1 MAPASPLRRRCFTFV
16 GYPPPVPAPTSP
28 VPSAPPLAERTEP
41 VAHDG
46 ARPGRGGLLRLGLLC
61 VLLAAGLYA
70 ATWVDP
76 RLLAEPGWAA
86 HVPTALAVPAFV
98 ALHGVGS
105 AVFVPRP
112 VLTLA
117 AGALFGAVT
126 GTAAAL
132 AGTVLGAGLA
142 FGLGRL
148 LGQDALRP
156 LLRGRR
162 LAAGDRLLS
171 RYGFR
176 AVLVLRLLPGVPFA
190 ASNYAASVSR
200 MGWTAILGGT
210 AVGALPSTVAYALA
224 GSRAADPTSPEF
236 LAASAFLAV
245 TGVAAVV
252 LTRLRRERPGT
263 RGGEPVGAAA

>member
-1 MAPASPLRRRCFTFV
+1 M
-16 GYPPPVPAPTSP
+16 PAPTSS
-28 VPSAPPLAERTEP
+28 VPPPPPLAERAEP
-41 VAHDG
+41 VVRDG
-46 ARPGRGGLLRLGLLC
+46 PRPGRGRLLRLGLLT

-70 ATWVDP
+70 ATTLFDP
-76 RLLAEPGWAA
+76 RLLTEPGWAG
-86 HVPTALAVPAFV
+86 HLPTALAVPAFV

-112 VLTLA
+112 VLTVA
-117 AGALFGAVT
+117 AGVLFGAAT

-200 MGWTAILGGT
+200 MSWTAILAGT
-210 AVGALPSTVAYALA
+210 AVGALPSTVAYALV

-236 LAASAFLAV
+236 LAASAFL
-245 TGVAAVV
+245 GVMGIAAVV
-252 LTRLRRERPGT
+252 LTRFRRGRPDERGY
-263 RGGEPVGAAA
+263 EPVGAAV